1 MSENAPKKKLMI
13 LALNTHHLAQVEK
26 YLSRREFV
34 VVVNAD
40 VKSFV
45 IKAIEWQPDFILLP
59 VDHGQ
64 PSVKQLP
71 KILAQVLS
79 SFIILYASQNTTS
92 SLMLL
97 KKSGNVYNLAPPIT
111 GPKVER
117 TINKYYMDLENPEK
131 VEALK
136 RASQQNNSHDNLMIK
151 IEGTGDGDI
160 KRFSTDQKMKL
171 VLEAITGGP
180 STDSYDSDSATHSSN
195 YSENTTPQNPSADQ
209 LATPVTGTATN
220 VNTATVSPSAAPLQK
235 NDSSAG
241 SLAVDVQDD
250 RNKVSPIAPLEKAS
264 SLVDTQGKIAVL
276 PPAEEEKKGVLPPDV
291 RESISK
297 SFEQTLD
304 FLNPNASSEKVLRL
318 INKVTSAS
326 CFSLSCLN
334 FKGYAIVVSATS
346 NHKNPTLSEIV
357 KSRLNQYFATH
368 NIEIDTFGAIEIQEV
383 EFQPWAI
390 SQAEVLEQ
398 SHFKGEE
405 FAIAFFPF
413 ENIEPLFQ
421 PTDAK
426 DMLSLHMDELH
437 GDVKTEFDLYL
448 RLTKNGKFLLYTPK
462 SGTFLQEQRDRL
474 ILNGVTEMYLHPDDK
489 KFVYRYRAQN
499 FLNKEIDKF
508 FEYVEA
514 KKKRQ
519 AS

>member
-1 MSENAPKKKLMI
+1 MI
-13 LALNTHHLAQVEK
+13 LSLNSRHLAQVEK
-26 YLSRREFV
+26 YLARREFE

-45 IKAIEWQPDFILLP
+45 IKAVEWQPDFILLP
-59 VDHGQ
+59 VDHSI
-64 PSVKQLP
+64 PTVRQLP
-71 KILAQVLS
+71 KILSQVIQ
-79 SFIILYASQNTTS
+79 SFIILYASQNTTT

-97 KKSGNVYNLAPPIT
+97 KTSGNIYNIAPPIT
-111 GPKVER
+111 GPKIER
-117 TINKYYMDLENPEK
+117 TINKYYIDLANPEK
-131 VEALK
+131 AEAVK
-136 RASQQNNSHDNLMIK
+136 RARMQNNDSMMIK
-151 IEGTGDGDI
+151 IEGSDGSDI
-160 KRFSTDQKMKL
+160 KKFSVDQRTKM

-180 STDSYDSDSATHSSN
+180 STDAYDSNATMFTAGETESHSPTSAPTFNSSISVEGSHTEQHQAVTPN
-195 YSENTTPQNPSADQ
+195 TSLPAQSEDNSGHGSFGLETPDNKNNVAPFP
-209 LATPVTGTATN
+209 TPT
-220 VNTATVSPSAAPLQK
+220 QK
-235 NDSSAG
+235 
-241 SLAVDVQDD
+241 
-250 RNKVSPIAPLEKAS
+250 S
-264 SLVDTQGKIAVL
+264 SLYDGHGKVDIEDSK
-276 PPAEEEKKGVLPPDV
+276 ENDKKGVLPPEV
-291 RESISK
+291 RDSIAK
-297 SFEQTLD
+297 SFESTLG
-304 FLNPNASSEKVLRL
+304 FLNPNAENEKVLRL

-334 FKGYAIVVSATS
+334 FKGYAIVVSATN
-346 NHKNPTLSEIV
+346 NHKNPSLSQIV
-357 KSRLNQYFATH
+357 KNRLNEYFTSQ
-368 NIEIDTFGAIEIQEV
+368 NMQIETFGAIDIQEV

-462 SGTFLQEQRDRL
+462 NGTFLQEQRDRL
-474 ILNGVTEMYLHPDDK
+474 ILNGVFEMYLHRDDK

-499 FLNKEIDKF
+499 FLNKEIDRF
-508 FEYVEA
+508 FEYVDA